1 MTTARA
7 EHGPGAGP
15 GGAGSGSVRSWPAW
29 YRTLFMS
36 DVWERFGF
44 FGMQAILVLFA
55 VAPRSEGGLGLAKAD
70 AAALFGAWI
79 GLAFMLCLPGG
90 WVADR
95 LLGPR
100 RTLLIGAG
108 VTTVGHF
115 ALATPW
121 LWTTPLGLILLAAG
135 LGLYKPNHQAMLNL
149 MFGKDSGRREA
160 GISLMYVGI
169 QVSALLSPLI
179 AGFLGERVDWRL
191 GFAVSGTA
199 MLLGTVQ
206 LFISRHQFKEVG
218 ARPGRPLGRE
228 ESRRAFRRI
237 GITAAVVLLLITAG
251 VASGGLGPAG
261 AIGLVGTV
269 SIIAPVL
276 AYLVLYRSKELTAG
290 DRRRLRSFLWI
301 FLGSTLFWSMIAQD
315 GSSLTLFAKESTD
328 RQVLGFDVPV
338 SWLQSATPLFIL
350 VLAPVFAWALLKYR
364 GGSGGV
370 PVKFSVGLGLTGV
383 SFLIMALA
391 AALAAGDRKVSPL
404 WLLVVYLMH
413 ACGELIV
420 AAVGIAAV
428 ADVLPRKF
436 IAHMLGLLWLFAA
449 LGGGA
454 GSGMVRLID
463 VIPEPLYYLMLAVMA
478 LAMGGALA
486 LRRHSVQRGLAGD
499 EEMQDAATGRAP
511 DPGGRGG
518 RGGRGTDET
527 TLKEDSPA

>member
-1 MTTARA
+1 MTAVRD
-7 EHGPGAGP
+7 EQGP
-15 GGAGSGSVRSWPAW
+15 GGAGTGSIRTWPAW

-55 VAPRSEGGLGLAKAD
+55 VAPRDEGGLGLAKAD
-70 AAALFGAWI
+70 SAALFGAWI

-100 RTLLIGAG
+100 RTLLLGAW
-108 VTTVGHF
+108 VTTAGHF
-115 ALATPW
+115 TLAAPW
-121 LWTTPLGLILLAAG
+121 LWTTPVGLILLAAG

-160 GISLMYVGI
+160 GISMMYVGI

-199 MLLGTVQ
+199 MLLGTLQ
-206 LFISRHQFKEVG
+206 LWMSQHQFRDVG
-218 ARPGRPLGRE
+218 SAPGRPLSGE
-228 ESRRAFRRI
+228 ESRRATRRI
-237 GITAAVVLLLITAG
+237 GIGAGVLAVLLAG
-251 VASGGLGPAG
+251 MAASGGLNPGSSIA
-261 AIGLVGTV
+261 LVGMA
-269 SIIAPVL
+269 SILAPVI
-276 AYLVLYRSKELTAG
+276 AYTVLYRSRELTAG

-328 RQVLGFDVPV
+328 RHVLGFDVPV

-350 VLAPVFAWALLKYR
+350 ILAPLFAWLLLR
-364 GGSGGV
+364 SGGGVAGV
-370 PVKFSVGLGLTGV
+370 PVKFSIGLTLTGV
-383 SFLIMALA
+383 SFLVMALA
-391 AALAAGDRKVSPL
+391 AGLAADGEKVSPL
-404 WLLVVYLMH
+404 WLLTVYLMH

-428 ADVLPRKF
+428 AFVLPRKF
-436 IAHMLGLLWLFAA
+436 MAHMLGLLWLFAA

-463 VIPEPLYYLMLAVMA
+463 VIPEYAYYLMLAGMA
-478 LAMGGALA
+478 LAAGGALA
-486 LRRHSVQRGLAGD
+486 LRRGAVVRGLAPD
-499 EEMQDAATGRAP
+499 EPETPGTPPA
-511 DPGGRGG
+511 DPR
-518 RGGRGTDET
+518 

>member
-1 MTTARA
+1 MTDARPA
-7 EHGPGAGP
+7 EVPGV
-15 GGAGSGSVRSWPAW
+15 GGAGTGSVRSWPPW

-70 AAALFGAWI
+70 SAALFGAWI

-90 WVADR
+90 WIADR
-95 LLGPR
+95 VLGPR
-100 RTLLIGAG
+100 RTLLLGAV

-115 ALATPW
+115 ALAAPW
-121 LWTTPLGLILLAAG
+121 LWTTPLGLVLLAVG

-149 MFGKDSGRREA
+149 MFGNDSGRREA

-179 AGFLGERVDWRL
+179 AGFLGERVDWQL

-206 LFISRHQFKEVG
+206 LWVSQHQFRDVG
-218 ARPGRPLGRE
+218 NKPGRPLSPE
-228 ESRRAFRRI
+228 ESQRAFRRI
-237 GITAAVVLLLITAG
+237 GWTVAAVVLLVTAG
-251 VASGGLGPAG
+251 VASGGLKPSG
-261 AIGLVGTV
+261 AIALVGSA

-276 AYLVLYRSKELTAG
+276 AYTVLYRSRELTAG

-328 RQVLGFDVPV
+328 RHVLGFDVPV

-350 VLAPVFAWALLKYR
+350 VLAPVFAWALLKYGR
-364 GGSGGV
+364 GSSGV
-370 PVKFSVGLGLTGV
+370 PAKFATGLALTGV
-383 SFLIMALA
+383 SFLVMALA
-391 AALAAGDRKVSPL
+391 SALASGDEKVSPL

-463 VIPEPLYYLMLAVMA
+463 VIPEPVYYLMLAVMA

-486 LRRHSVQRGLAGD
+486 LRRHAVVRGLSGD
-499 EEMQDAATGRAP
+499 DDERAP
-511 DPGGRGG
+511 GD
-518 RGGRGTDET
+518 GTDDT

>member
-7 EHGPGAGP
+7 DQDPGV
-15 GGAGSGSVRSWPAW
+15 GGAGTGSVRSWPPW

-44 FGMQAILVLFA
+44 FGMQAILVLYA

-70 AAALFGAWI
+70 SAALFGAWI

-100 RTLLIGAG
+100 RTLIIGAC
-108 VTTVGHF
+108 VITVGHF

-121 LWTTPLGLILLAAG
+121 LWTTPLGLVLLALG

-179 AGFLGERVDWRL
+179 AGFLGERVDWQL

-199 MLLGTVQ
+199 MLLGTIQ
-206 LFISRHQFKEVG
+206 LWLSQHQFRDVG
-218 ARPGRPLGRE
+218 SRPGRPLNPD
-228 ESRRAFRRI
+228 ESRRAFRLI
-237 GITAAVVLLLITAG
+237 GTTAAVVVVLVTGG
-251 VASGGLGPAG
+251 VVSGGLNAGG

-269 SIIAPVL
+269 SILAPVL
-276 AYLVLYRSKELTAG
+276 AYLVLYRSRELSPG
-290 DRRRLRSFLWI
+290 DRRRLRAFLWI

-328 RQVLGFDVPV
+328 RHVFGFDVPV

-350 VLAPVFAWALLKYR
+350 VLAPVFAWALLKY
-364 GGSGGV
+364 GGGRNAV
-370 PVKFSVGLGLTGV
+370 PVKFSVGLTLTGV

-391 AALAAGDRKVSPL
+391 ATLASGDERVSPL
-404 WLLVVYLMH
+404 WLLVVYFMH

-463 VIPEPLYYLMLAVMA
+463 VIPEPAYYLMLAVMA

-486 LRRHSVQRGLAGD
+486 LRRHAVQRGLSGD
-499 EEMQDAATGRAP
+499 EEHV
-511 DPGGRGG
+511 PGDD
-518 RGGRGTDET
+518 TDDT
-527 TLKEDSPA
+527 PLKEDSPA

>member
-7 EHGPGAGP
+7 DQDPGV
-15 GGAGSGSVRSWPAW
+15 GGAGTRSVRSWPPW

-44 FGMQAILVLFA
+44 FGMQAILVLYA

-70 AAALFGAWI
+70 SAALFGAWI

-100 RTLLIGAG
+100 RTLIIGAC

-115 ALATPW
+115 ALASPW
-121 LWTTPLGLILLAAG
+121 LWTTPLGLILLALG

-179 AGFLGERVDWRL
+179 AGFLGERVDWHL

-199 MLLGTVQ
+199 MLLGTIQ
-206 LFISRHQFKEVG
+206 LWISQHQFKEVG
-218 ARPGRPLGRE
+218 NAPGRPLNPE
-228 ESRRAFRRI
+228 ESRRAFRLI
-237 GITAAVVLLLITAG
+237 GTTAAVVVLLVTGG

-261 AIGLVGTV
+261 AIGLVGTA
-269 SIIAPVL
+269 SIIAPVA
-276 AYLVLYRSKELTAG
+276 AYLVLYRSRELSPG
-290 DRRRLRSFLWI
+290 DRRRLRAFLWI

-328 RQVLGFDVPV
+328 RHVLGFDVPV

-350 VLAPVFAWALLKYR
+350 ILAPVFAWALLKY
-364 GGSGGV
+364 GGRRSGV
-370 PVKFSVGLGLTGV
+370 PVKFSVGLTLTGV

-391 AALAAGDRKVSPL
+391 AALASGGEKVSPV

-463 VIPEPLYYLMLAVMA
+463 VIPESVYYLMLAVFA
-478 LAMGGALA
+478 LAMGGAMA
-486 LRRHSVQRGLAGD
+486 LNRHAIVRGLSGD
-499 EEMQDAATGRAP
+499 DERV
-511 DPGGRGG
+511 PGDD
-518 RGGRGTDET
+518 TDDT
-527 TLKEDSPA
+527 TVKEDSPA

>member
-1 MTTARA
+1 MSTARA
-7 EHGPGAGP
+7 ERGPGDGALGTGP
-15 GGAGSGSVRSWPAW
+15 DGAGTGSVRSWPAW

-95 LLGPR
+95 VLGPR

-121 LWTTPLGLILLAAG
+121 LWTTPLGLVLLAVG

-206 LFISRHQFKEVG
+206 LFISRHQFKDVG
-218 ARPGRPLGRE
+218 GRPGRPLGAE
-228 ESRRAFRRI
+228 EARRAYRRI
-237 GITAAVVLLLITAG
+237 GITAAVVLVLVTGG
-251 VASGGLGPAG
+251 VVSGGLGPAG

-269 SIIAPVL
+269 SILAPVL
-276 AYLVLYRSKELTAG
+276 AYTVLYRSKELTAS

-350 VLAPVFAWALLKYR
+350 VLAPVFAWALLKY
-364 GGSGGV
+364 GGGRSGV

-391 AALAAGDRKVSPL
+391 AALASGDKKVSPV

-478 LAMGGALA
+478 LAAGGALA
-486 LRRHSVQRGLAGD
+486 LRRHAVVRGLAGD
-499 EEMQDAATGRAP
+499 AELPGAP
-511 DPGGRGG
+511 DDGRRPEGGSGS
-518 RGGRGTDET
+518 DES